1 MDPFL
6 VLALLSLQWKLFY
19 LGFPP
24 RGNRGKREISSNE
37 SNFTK
42 KIQKVLISRNYFP
55 SFLGTTNYTTLCPF
69 GQEFNE
75 EFCVKLITKKLK
87 WQEAQNYCQTTFGP
101 KSNLVEIDT
110 KDDLNN
116 LMKMYKTHMKKLWL
130 GFTDKNSSKN
140 DFKSYSNPNQRGL
153 KFTNFQ
159 SNRPSNIRNFN
170 CLVMDLKTGLWFDE
184 NCGNSLKFAC
194 MIPRAH

>member
-1 MDPFL
+1 MQSFTSGLGGLTQNLPNLGGLTQNFPRFLSKRDLHETEVQSKTDFFREITFSTRFDESSAMDPFL

-69 GQEFNE
+69 GQELNE

-101 KSNLVEIDT
+101 K
-110 KDDLNN
+110 
-116 LMKMYKTHMKKLWL
+116 
-130 GFTDKNSSKN
+130 
-140 DFKSYSNPNQRGL
+140 
-153 KFTNFQ
+153 
-159 SNRPSNIRNFN
+159 
-170 CLVMDLKTGLWFDE
+170 
-184 NCGNSLKFAC
+184 
-194 MIPRAH
+194 